1 MKKFFIFWEVD
12 IMPFFY
18 FDYYYIILVV
28 PVIIASLIIQ
38 ARLKSTYAKY
48 SKIGNARNITGAQA
62 AQMVLGYYGIH
73 DVTIEH
79 VSGRLS
85 DHYDP
90 RSKVIRLS
98 DGVFNGSSIAAVGVA
113 CHEAGHAAQHAESYA
128 PIKVRNLILPVCNIG
143 STISMPLLIAGVL
156 FGYEPLIWIGIGF
169 FSFVAIF
176 QLVTLPVEFN
186 ASRRALSVIESNGLL
201 SFEEKNGAAKVLKMA
216 AMTYVAALA
225 TSIAQILRLVLLY
238 GGRRNRR

>member
-1 MKKFFIFWEVD
+1 MGY
-12 IMPFFY
+12 FY
-18 FDYYYIILVV
+18 FDYYYIILIL

-38 ARLKSTYAKY
+38 VRLKSTYAKY

-79 VSGRLS
+79 VSGKLS

-90 RSKVIRLS
+90 TSKVIRLS

-113 CHEAGHAAQHAESYA
+113 CHEAGHAAQHAEAYA
-128 PIKVRNLILPVCNIG
+128 PIKIRNLILPVCNIG
-143 STISMPLLIAGVL
+143 STLSMPLLIAGVL
-156 FGYEPLIWIGIGF
+156 FSFEPLIWVGIGF
-169 FSFVAIF
+169 FSFVALF

-186 ASRRALSVIESNGLL
+186 ASQRALSVIESNGLL
-201 SFEEKNGAAKVLKMA
+201 SFDEKSGAAKVLRMA
-216 AMTYVAALA
+216 ALTYVAALA
-225 TSIAQILRLVLLY
+225 TSIAQILRLILLY
-238 GGRRNRR
+238 GGGRRRR